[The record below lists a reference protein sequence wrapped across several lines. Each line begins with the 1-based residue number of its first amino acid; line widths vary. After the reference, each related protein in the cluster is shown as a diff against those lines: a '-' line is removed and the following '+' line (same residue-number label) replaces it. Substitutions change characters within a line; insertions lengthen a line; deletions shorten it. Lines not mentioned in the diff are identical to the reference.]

1 MLSMAPTRG
10 SQKGR
15 AHLRLA
21 RSNPELPE
29 PNAPAAA
36 PTPADLDD
44 ERLLRALRALDPGAA
59 TALHDRARPVID
71 RTLARLLG
79 RSDMDYEDVAQLVLI
94 ELVTTIG
101 RFRNECPLDGWISM
115 IAARVVYKH
124 IRRRKTERKIF
135 GSLATE
141 SVDELRSQ
149 HGRDGMF
156 RSVIAR
162 VRRHLDALDPSKAW
176 TFMLHDVCGYD
187 LRETAEITGVSVSAA
202 QTRLTRG
209 RRELHERMAAD
220 PELTNWI
227 EDTGGMT

>member
-1 MLSMAPTRG
+1 MAPTRG

-21 RSNPELPE
+21 GSNPEAPQ
-29 PNAPAAA
+29 PNAPTTA
-36 PTPADLDD
+36 PIPAELDD
-44 ERLLRALRALDPGAA
+44 ERLLEALRALDPGAA

-71 RTLARLLG
+71 RTLSRLLG
-79 RSDMDYEDVAQLVLI
+79 RGDMDYEDVAQLVLI

-135 GSLATE
+135 GSLSIE
-141 SVDELRSQ
+141 SAAEPRSQ
-149 HGRDGMF
+149 HGRDGML

-162 VRRHLDALDPSKAW
+162 VRGHLDALDPSKAW
-176 TFMLHDVCGYD
+176 TFILHDVCGYD
-187 LRETAEITGVSVSAA
+187 LRETAQITGVTVSAA

-209 RRELHERMAAD
+209 RRELHESMAAD

-227 EDTGGMT
+227 EETGGMT

>member
-1 MLSMAPTRG
+1 MAPTRG

-21 RSNPELPE
+21 GSDPEAPQ
-29 PNAPAAA
+29 PNAPTA
-36 PTPADLDD
+36 PIPAELDD
-44 ERLLRALRALDPGAA
+44 ERLLEALRALDPGAA

-71 RTLARLLG
+71 RTLSRLLG

-135 GSLATE
+135 GSLSIE
-141 SVDELRSQ
+141 SAAEPRSQ
-149 HGRDGMF
+149 HGRDGML

-162 VRRHLDALDPSKAW
+162 VRSHLDALDPSKAW
-176 TFMLHDVCGYD
+176 TFILHDVCGYD
-187 LRETAEITGVSVSAA
+187 LRETAQITGVTVSAA

-209 RRELHERMAAD
+209 RRELHESMAAD

-227 EDTGGMT
+227 EETGGMI

>member
-1 MLSMAPTRG
+1 MAPTRG

-21 RSNPELPE
+21 GSNPELPE
-29 PNAPAAA
+29 PSA
-36 PTPADLDD
+36 PTTAPTLAELDD

-135 GSLATE
+135 GSLSME
-141 SVDELRSQ
+141 SVDEPRSQ

-220 PELTNWI
+220 PELANWI